1 MSETDPAA
9 YDGPA
14 SLVTAETSLDIE
26 VRLRGMFQPLDG
38 RYHWYGRVTHDEHV
52 DRLVESGASVVLRTP
67 HGQAAGRLSDRDPWG
82 RFRIGGTGSPP
93 FPTQ

>member
-52 DRLVESGASVVLRTP
+52 D
-67 HGQAAGRLSDRDPWG
+67 
-82 RFRIGGTGSPP
+82 
-93 FPTQ
+93 